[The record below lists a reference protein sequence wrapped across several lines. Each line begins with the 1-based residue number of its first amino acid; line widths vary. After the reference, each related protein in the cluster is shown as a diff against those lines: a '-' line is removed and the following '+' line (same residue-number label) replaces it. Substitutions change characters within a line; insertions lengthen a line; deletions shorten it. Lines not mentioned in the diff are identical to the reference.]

1 MEKTEFRIPYRD
13 GSLHCIS
20 WEPDGEPLATLQIV
34 HGMIEYADRYDQT
47 AEYFAARGFAV
58 VAHDH
63 PGHGS
68 TAESDDDLGYIPR
81 DGGSELM
88 AECVHLVTEYIADK
102 YPGVPHFIL
111 GHSMGSFITRRYLTK
126 YGKEVDGAIIVGTGN
141 QKRSTLAAARAV
153 TSIVSK
159 FKGERYRSPLIT
171 RLAFGSYNK
180 RCGDDESRDAWIC
193 SDKELM
199 KVHDADKYATF
210 MFTAAGYGVLFDT
223 LTFLARKTDFENIP
237 KELPI
242 LVMAGTEDP
251 VGAYGREP
259 SAFAKQCTD
268 AGIADVVLKLY
279 EGDRHEILN
288 ETDKEKVWEDLFVW
302 LKAHMSA
309 SV

>member
-1 MEKTEFRIPYRD
+1 M
-13 GSLHCIS
+13 
-20 WEPDGEPLATLQIV
+20 
-34 HGMIEYADRYDQT
+34 
-47 AEYFAARGFAV
+47 
-58 VAHDH
+58 
-63 PGHGS
+63 
-68 TAESDDDLGYIPR
+68 
-81 DGGSELM
+81 
-88 AECVHLVTEYIADK
+88 
-102 YPGVPHFIL
+102 
-111 GHSMGSFITRRYLTK
+111 
-126 YGKEVDGAIIVGTGN
+126 
-141 QKRSTLAAARAV
+141 
-153 TSIVSK
+153 
-159 FKGERYRSPLIT
+159 
-171 RLAFGSYNK
+171 
-180 RCGDDESRDAWIC
+180 
-193 SDKELM
+193 
-199 KVHDADKYATF
+199 HDADKYATF